1 MRFLPGN
8 FYSKTELGLQKGH
21 LEASR
26 LGPQDC
32 SVPVPGTQTKVN
44 WQQCWEVIGIWCE
57 ANCPPRAPHE
67 TAVATREHGGVTIP
81 CMVVLVTW
89 GAGHPSK
96 QRCRGAGSQPRGLW
110 SYSTQG
116 CTSLHPS
123 ASFYLLIP
131 LNIHQ

>member
-1 MRFLPGN
+1 MVRFLHGK
-8 FYSKTELGLQKGH
+8 FYSKTGLGLEKGH

-32 SVPVPGTQTKVN
+32 SVPVPGTQAKVN
-44 WQQCWEVIGIWCE
+44 LLGSNWDLVQGKLPSQS
-57 ANCPPRAPHE
+57 PPE
-67 TAVATREHGGVTIP
+67 DVSGCTGGVTVP
-81 CMVVLVTW
+81 CTAVLV
-89 GAGHPSK
+89 ARDPSPSWHVAMP
-96 QRCRGAGSQPRGLW
+96 RFSSQPRGLR